1 MDEYEDDF
9 EMDGILWINRSFV
22 TFRYMEVVLQ
32 LIRCDDG
39 DDGGDNAK
47 SSLYVGSLIL

>member
-9 EMDGILWINRSFV
+9 ETNGILLINRSFE
-22 TFRYMEVVLQ
+22 TFRYMELVLQ
-32 LIRCDDG
+32 LMSRDDG
-39 DDGGDNAK
+39 DDGDDSAK